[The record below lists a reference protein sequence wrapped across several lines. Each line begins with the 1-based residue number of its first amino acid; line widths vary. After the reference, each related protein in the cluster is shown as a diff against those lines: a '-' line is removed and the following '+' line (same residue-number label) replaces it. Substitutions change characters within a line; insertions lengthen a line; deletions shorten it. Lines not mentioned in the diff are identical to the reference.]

1 MSAAASP
8 ALIMQLV
15 NHQLLTGIK
24 QRFHPFD
31 KTFQPRVVFRL
42 ADLIQLFAQFQL
54 FHQERGI
61 ANGMLL
67 AGQIEAMQRKEIFCA
82 SQRMAQ
88 RLPGLVYSGGML
100 NRRKLFPPQ
109 ARW

>member
-1 MSAAASP
+1 MSAAASQ
-8 ALIMQLV
+8 LSIMQLV

-67 AGQIEAMQRKEIFCA
+67 AGQIEAMQRKEIFLRESADGAA
-82 SQRMAQ
+82 SAR
-88 RLPGLVYSGGML
+88 PGL
-100 NRRKLFPPQ
+100 
-109 ARW
+109 